1 MAEAV
6 RRGEVFLVNMDPTLG
21 EEIAVIVGGE
31 WGGLTGR
38 A

>member
-6 RRGEVFLVNMDPTLG
+6 RRGEVYLVSLDPTLG
-21 EEIAVIVGGE
+21 EEIAEIVGGE
-31 WGGLTGR
+31 WGGVTAR